1 MIIQNKKTK
10 VTKANTKSDSLRTSI
25 PKQIVQALNLTDGD
39 SVDWRLNLINGEIVI
54 TVVKD
59 NWYYG

>member
-10 VTKANTKSDSLRTSI
+10 VTRANTKSDSLRTSI
-25 PKQIVQALNLTDGD
+25 PKQIVQALNLNDGD
-39 SVDWRLNLINGEIVI
+39 SVDWRLNLIDGEIVV

-59 NWYYG
+59 S

>member
-25 PKQIVQALNLTDGD
+25 PKQIVQALNLNDGD

-59 NWYYG
+59 S

>member
-25 PKQIVQALNLTDGD
+25 PKQIVQALNLSDGD
-39 SVDWRLNLINGEIVI
+39 SVDWRLNLIDGEIVI

-59 NWYYG
+59 S

>member
-59 NWYYG
+59 N

>member
-10 VTKANTKSDSLRTSI
+10 VTRANTKSDSLRTSI
-25 PKQIVQALNLTDGD
+25 PKQIVQALNLNDGD
-39 SVDWRLNLINGEIVI
+39 SVDWRLNLINGEIVV

-59 NWYYG
+59 S

>member
-25 PKQIVQALNLTDGD
+25 PKQIVQALNLNDGD
-39 SVDWRLNLINGEIVI
+39 SVDWRLNLIDGEIVI

-59 NWYYG
+59 S

>member
-1 MIIQNKKTK
+1 MILQNKKTK

-25 PKQIVQALNLTDGD
+25 PKQIVQALNLQDGD
-39 SVDWRLNLINGEIVI
+39 SVDWRLNLINGEIII

-59 NWYYG
+59 S

>member
-39 SVDWRLNLINGEIVI
+39 SVDWRLNLINGEIII
-54 TVVKD
+54 TVVKG
-59 NWYYG
+59 NCG